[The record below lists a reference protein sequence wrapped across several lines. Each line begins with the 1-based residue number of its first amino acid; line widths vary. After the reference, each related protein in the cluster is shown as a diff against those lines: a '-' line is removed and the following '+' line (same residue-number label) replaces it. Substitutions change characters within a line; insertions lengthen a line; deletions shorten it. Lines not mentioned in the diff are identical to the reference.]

1 MIQLLIIKLFPVVIR
16 AIRKAVQKK
25 KKIKGLDNLVKIND
39 YVNKPNE
46 LDLEVK
52 KMWKEINILKKDTH
66 PVADWVCLECGCKA
80 TKKKKK

>member
-25 KKIKGLDNLVKIND
+25 KKIKGLGNLVRIND

-52 KMWKEINILKKDTH
+52 NMLKRLKKLEKDTH